1 MKEFGGRIEGDKIEE
16 TTQPKSLEQPQLSK
30 EAREKFDK
38 LTGLDS
44 LPTREEMPE
53 GKEKIPVVVE
63 GDKKPEISSEAQKK
77 FEELTGLNKL
87 PINEDNPRQTLSN
100 EDLKKYGIVK
110 ETVSEENGDKDV
122 DAENQD
128 NDDSGIENNN
138 ECEDEKETRELTD
151 EEKQWLKD
159 TLGWSDKQIDKCTID
174 EDGVIHYRT
183 DRSDLE
189 GKTSENGVPYER
201 KQIVINGVK
210 IEGVFPKFDSVYTT
224 ELSPEK
230 QKSNAYAKECNANL
244 KEAVQNDP
252 DLRSKFTKEQLDDIE
267 NGRTPNGYVWHH
279 NEEQGKMELV
289 KKSDHDRTSGGAAHT
304 GGSVLWGPDSN
315 NNASKGEKF

>member
-1 MKEFGGRIEGDKIEE
+1 MQEFGGRLEGNKIEA
-16 TTQPKSLEQPQLSK
+16 TTQPKTLEQPQLSK
-30 EAREKFDK
+30 EAKEKFEK
-38 LTGLDS
+38 LTGLGN
-44 LPTREEMPE
+44 LPMREEIPE
-53 GKEKIPVVVE
+53 GREEIPVVVE
-63 GDKKPEISSEAQKK
+63 GNKKTETSYEAQKK
-77 FEELTGLNKL
+77 FDELTGLNKL
-87 PINEDNPRQTLSN
+87 PINDEKHKEHLSMD
-100 EDLKKYGIVK
+100 DLKKYGIDK
-110 ETVSEENGDKDV
+110 MNVSEERSEKKDV
-122 DAENQD
+122 TDNQSNDTSGTEENAKH
-128 NDDSGIENNN
+128 ET
-138 ECEDEKETRELTD
+138 EKKTRELTD

-201 KQIVINGVK
+201 KQIEINDVK

-230 QKSNAYAKECNANL
+230 QKSNAYAKECNSNL
-244 KEAVQNDP
+244 KEAIQNDP
-252 DLRSKFTKEQLDDIE
+252 ELKSKFTKEQLDDIE
-267 NGRTPNGYVWHH
+267 NGRTPTGYVWHH

-315 NNASKGEKF
+315 NTTPKGENF